1 MKKFKKSLVEF
12 TTLLVI
18 CSPLVAIAD
27 YMYWCYKWGLVS
39 GKEVNRIMRIRGIRI
54 DAPYIFVRILCVYIT
69 TNFMRK
75 YLSIKLLVKE

>member
-27 YMYWCYKWGLVS
+27 YMYWCNKWGLVS
-39 GKEVNRIMRIRGIRI
+39 GKEVNRSMRIRGEVK
-54 DAPYIFVRILCVYIT
+54 APYFLFC
-69 TNFMRK
+69 NDM
-75 YLSIKLLVKE
+75 LQLW

>member
-39 GKEVNRIMRIRGIRI
+39 GKEVNRIMTIRGRI
-54 DAPYIFVRILCVYIT
+54 SAPYLID
-69 TNFMRK
+69 N
-75 YLSIKLLVKE
+75 IKLRRAAIFGIIITVLLIVLVY